1 LSDVNANIG
10 INFNTADALAQ
21 LRTLQAGLSK
31 FHQTLAQGNLAAT
44 NAQKGLNAQLIQ
56 SVNATGKFAASQVKV
71 ATSTQSFTSALEK
84 NKLSMGEYFRY
95 TAAAATANTKSL
107 TNMFAQEREI
117 INRARRDRVKALQTQ
132 YVQLQKANGG
142 FADAIRIMPKTL
154 MMANGQFTELG
165 TRIQYAAQRQQFLN
179 QLLKQGSTQLL
190 NFGKNTQWAGRQL
203 MVGLTIPLGMLGSYA
218 ARAFKEMEAAV
229 IKFERVYG
237 DAFTDSTATDIAVE
251 NIKRIGMEYTK
262 FGIAVKDTMEM
273 AATAAAAGFQGAA
286 LDAQVKQANKLAV
299 LGQVEQQQA
308 LETTISLQNA
318 FGLSTEDLAK
328 KIDFLN
334 AVENQTVLSI
344 EDLTIAIPK
353 AAPVVRQLGGDVED
367 LAFFMT
373 AMKEGG
379 INASE
384 GANALK
390 SGLASM
396 INPTKKTSE
405 MLAGLGINIKGIVE
419 GNAGDL
425 KGTVVGF
432 ARALDTLDPL
442 NRARAIEQLF
452 GKFQFSRLSTLFQNV
467 TKDGSQASRALQ
479 LSGASLE
486 ELAIISEREMGK
498 IEDSVGVKFQAAI
511 EQFKQTIMPI
521 GKQFLEA
528 LTPIVEFI
536 GKLFEKFNN
545 LSDGTKKFV
554 TILTAVVAGIGPI
567 FLMTFGLLANGLAN
581 LIKLFALIRGGMAK
595 LNGQNKVLGGGFDY
609 LTQQEIENL
618 SSSNALHGAHQKLIQ
633 VFNVENIALQK
644 LANSYANAASQ
655 ARALATS
662 SPGLFASPGAGA
674 AVAKLPGGPNRP
686 VKRYAEGVLQV
697 PGPKGAGDIQP
708 AFLAPGEA
716 VIPADVTAK
725 NIGFLHAMMKGKTP
739 GYMAGKIPARP
750 SFHAKPDELQSG
762 AKFVGMPKSIGQ
774 VTQSR
779 QIADRIAESVTK
791 SQFGKVPPT
800 DFGTLLQGTSGR
812 SFPIPNV
819 GGIYRKPN
827 GEMVF
832 VKPAVD
838 ATAAL
843 AEQRATIIAREAH
856 GLNAPKQ
863 TIKTMMD
870 PTDRTGKRKLIVLES
885 PYDPKLAEA
894 SGKFTKKQMV
904 TQLVASL
911 LRGDKDLSKSNVFGN
926 TLADVGT
933 AGVFGKAS
941 GFRDIQSAMPSMK
954 DQAMINLL
962 GVKGGARK
970 DFALST
976 ADIAKKMSPAEYN
989 SAISSEI
996 TKTIPKLKNTIA
1008 GMNLSPA
1015 EVAPYNAM
1023 IARLE
1028 AGQKINWADFQK
1040 IHASAGSPVKKLM
1053 AGFIPELS
1061 PVAKSQS
1068 QVEMQKFFDWADD
1081 QVKSSKLDGTFKD
1094 RWKKSTGPAF
1104 RQSLMEK
1111 MIYDP
1116 NSKTFWTNQGGTNGV
1131 NLERMQERFNYRFGI
1146 APDAQTGKYVK
1157 SNLFNINKF
1166 LNNVT
1171 SGGQSKRAGDI
1182 AANNPKAKKVWDEIK
1197 VAAANPGGI
1206 KSDKTIRKYTDFLAN
1221 MKDGLGNDTQLA
1233 KDLKSNSP
1241 LIRKTAME
1249 SVDKMFRLDAS
1260 HAQAVRVYDSLEDAQ
1275 SGKSR
1280 PASKSEK
1287 YSLGQMGPDYRVVN
1301 EFVKTNDPGNKS
1313 RFEKILEWNNKNG
1326 NPLSIDGTQNRNLQ
1340 SAIQSIIKQENHPFE
1355 PQNQKH
1361 VKALAEL
1368 EIKARDLMTVDPSKA
1383 KGLSFLSKSSS
1394 AYINARLTDNI
1405 MSDRISDSNWFKKMN
1420 ENKMFMNTSVLDNQ
1434 GRPVRG
1440 GLETVRKSE
1449 YYFDSK
1455 TGKFIPYTGQNT
1467 SAVATGRVTGKGTET
1482 RTPNTSKTGGQ
1493 PTATRS
1499 QARAFAVRRD
1509 LGDPRFQGLGTE
1521 SPLSK
1526 NAQGRITN
1534 AMQEQ
1539 ARLLKLRNSL
1549 SAREIEQALSQYRR
1563 RLVVA
1568 ETEKANATAQTQRMR
1583 EQAKIDSERII
1594 NSKAL
1599 AKQEKAAARMARQEK
1614 VGRYSG
1620 GASAAMGGV
1629 AMGAM
1634 MMGADSKVTG
1644 GLFGASALAGMA
1656 PMLTNPYIAA
1666 GTAVVALAG
1675 SLWMLDKSAKKAA
1688 EAQSKLVDSTSA
1700 TSERMKS
1707 IGELTGKV
1715 GASEIYARR
1724 RSTSVSDR
1732 YTTGFERGKQQ
1743 FGSTFL
1749 ESETGKGVMSGFTE
1763 SMKSGTDV
1771 AAKQMALQ
1779 LSAYVSDGV
1788 MTAEQAHSVAKQIGI
1803 NLNNQTLTSKI
1814 SGQLLDLIGPSGEDL
1829 LKNPLEIRVKL
1840 VEEQRGLSKQIGSM
1854 FKKEMANPT
1863 DEWTDFTINDNAKK
1877 MAGQLAAY
1885 GAQNLEFNQS
1895 QIDSLNV
1902 QYDKEL
1908 KILETQKAATTD
1920 AAKRKLID
1928 DQIVALEN
1936 KREASVQTLRK
1947 ANSEI
1952 LKDQIAA
1959 FKIAQEKSN
1968 VEDAFFDSL
1977 KDQVRTKYKGTP
1989 QEAFVDPLLKSTAD
2003 LKSKDLEV
2011 KINTIVASGQ
2021 MPPATATTLLET
2033 FSGDEAGLNK
2043 FINVSTKLQDP
2054 GKVSEL
2060 VNSLGG
2066 LKNKKVVKSILT
2078 KISSVNPK
2086 EADKLM
2092 STIALMQKMSGKEIN
2107 IEAFFEQKDAMTKL
2121 KALQEKLE
2129 EVENMPTPIT
2139 KEAIALINTD
2149 GNSATQDM
2157 TALLAVWDKWGNL
2170 PDETKKTVI
2179 QEYITL
2185 YKTIDDETAIA
2196 SIKARN
2202 PRARKITRAQIDA
2215 EKGRI
2220 AAEETMQAT
2229 KQDIASAKVGG
2240 SKDGSSDGSK
2250 KADPINDIL
2259 ARLKQVRLS
2268 SIDATKGIQGLFKAV
2283 GDGKKVKGIIGDVFN
2298 GMQQQLLN
2306 KGSNQQFIDF
2316 LTSMI
2321 GDPAELK
2328 KYMNTDKS
2336 GNVALTDKGK
2346 AVQQALTKAIAGDYN
2361 AAQLKSIRNDEDRA
2375 KVMDR
2380 IATLA
2385 KTNNN
2390 FVVDNATLQNI
2401 LNDEYYVTE
2410 IAAGRITDK
2419 ELETNTVLAKQ
2430 AELRQKINGIVNE
2443 GLSAQQEVSDKG
2455 RIGELLKF
2463 MTSTKDLPKLSENA
2477 LLDMIKD
2484 PGQLSAA
2491 IMAMDN
2497 YKSGIEKVP
2506 ASLQKIVDGLNSV
2519 QKNAKIQGYI
2529 NFASQTIPEKI
2540 SQGAAAAQNVL
2551 GVKARLRERM
2561 TVSELRKY
2569 GTKANPTMGEKAY
2582 EAATK
2587 ATGGAAL
2594 TGGGKSLNQIQVA
2607 RQGLGSQMNLVQARA
2622 NQIQRDISAKE
2633 DELNQAIEDKN
2644 KYYDKLIDTEKDL
2657 IDSNESKLKKEFTD
2671 LIDTKQ
2677 KESNKLSNDLAIINN
2692 QEEKINEVYDERIK
2706 ALTKTQEINQRLIS
2720 QQQTQLGLAD
2730 AITQGDISAAA
2741 QAAQEMRS
2749 DNASASA
2756 TGMMDAI
2763 TQARDNQVKELKGA
2777 ESGMTKQQI
2786 SERQFQIS
2794 QEVYKLETDPKRL
2807 AIVTAI
2813 EASQA
2818 KITGYEKSRSTEID
2832 VINAKYATE
2841 ITNLNTALRAQ
2852 NSILGSLES
2861 QDVALASQEAEL
2873 LLILDSL
2880 VDMDDLAGKTLKDFE
2895 DMVLEADAMAS
2906 ALEEDI
2912 VKAMIAIEEDSK
2924 SSSRSWTNIVDKINA
2939 LPESITIKSI
2949 IDEVR
2954 NITENITRYI
2964 TTIVDGSAS
2973 DSSTSQSTSKTAA
2986 STASTSTGTA
2996 KTPAS
3001 APNAKPPVVVKSGD
3015 TLSGIASKA
3024 GVKLSDVIKA
3034 NPQITNPNLIK
3045 PGQTIKMPT
3054 PLFKSKGGLIPN
3066 YFTSG
3071 GFARGTDTVPAMLT
3085 PGEFVMSKYAVDS
3098 YGVDRMK
3105 AINSGSEGSSSVYN
3119 YELVVNVKS
3128 DANASDIANTVMAK
3142 IKQVDDM
3149 RLKGNRF

>member
-1 LSDVNANIG
+1 MSDVNANIG

-56 SVNATGKFAASQVKV
+56 SVNATGKFAASQAKV

-84 NKLSMGEYFRY
+84 NKLSMGQYFRY

-107 TNMFAQEREI
+107 TSMFAQEREI

-132 YVQLQKANGG
+132 YIQLQKANGG

-218 ARAFKEMEAAV
+218 ARTFKEMEAAT
-229 IKFERVYG
+229 IKFQRVYG
-237 DAFTDSTATDIAVE
+237 DAFTDNATTDIAVE

-318 FGLSTEDLAK
+318 FGLTTEDLAK

-379 INASE
+379 IDASE

-405 MLAGLGINIKGIVE
+405 MLAAMGINIKGIVE

-425 KGTVVGF
+425 KGTVVGL
-432 ARALDTLDPL
+432 ARALDELDPL

-452 GKFQFSRLSTLFQNV
+452 GKFQFSRISTLFQNV
-467 TKDGSQASRALQ
+467 VKEGSQASRALQ

-498 IEDSVGVKFQAAI
+498 IEDAVGVKFQAAV

-521 GKQFLEA
+521 GKQFLQA
-528 LTPIVEFI
+528 LTPVVEFI

-618 SSSNALHGAHQKLIQ
+618 SSSNALHGAHSKLIQ

-644 LANSYANAASQ
+644 LANSYANAGSQ
-655 ARALATS
+655 ARALAAS
-662 SPGLFASPGAGA
+662 SPGLFASPGAAA
-674 AVAKLPGGPNRP
+674 AVSKLPGGQGRP
-686 VKRYAEGVLQV
+686 VKRYAKGVLQV
-697 PGPKGAGDIQP
+697 PGPKGAGDVQA

-716 VIPADVTAK
+716 VLPADVTAK
-725 NIGFLHAMMKGKTP
+725 NIDFLHAMMAGKTP
-739 GYMAGKIPARP
+739 GHMAG
-750 SFHAKPDELQSG
+750 S
-762 AKFVGMPKSIGQ
+762 
-774 VTQSR
+774 
-779 QIADRIAESVTK
+779 
-791 SQFGKVPPT
+791 
-800 DFGTLLQGTSGR
+800 
-812 SFPIPNV
+812 
-819 GGIYRKPN
+819 
-827 GEMVF
+827 
-832 VKPAVD
+832 
-838 ATAAL
+838 
-843 AEQRATIIAREAH
+843 
-856 GLNAPKQ
+856 
-863 TIKTMMD
+863 
-870 PTDRTGKRKLIVLES
+870 
-885 PYDPKLAEA
+885 
-894 SGKFTKKQMV
+894 
-904 TQLVASL
+904 
-911 LRGDKDLSKSNVFGN
+911 
-926 TLADVGT
+926 
-933 AGVFGKAS
+933 
-941 GFRDIQSAMPSMK
+941 
-954 DQAMINLL
+954 
-962 GVKGGARK
+962 
-970 DFALST
+970 
-976 ADIAKKMSPAEYN
+976 
-989 SAISSEI
+989 
-996 TKTIPKLKNTIA
+996 
-1008 GMNLSPA
+1008 
-1015 EVAPYNAM
+1015 
-1023 IARLE
+1023 
-1028 AGQKINWADFQK
+1028 
-1040 IHASAGSPVKKLM
+1040 
-1053 AGFIPELS
+1053 IPELS
-1061 PVAKSQS
+1061 PAAKNQS
-1068 QVEMQKFFDWADD
+1068 QIEMQKFFDWSDN
-1081 QVKSSKLDGTFKD
+1081 QIESSNLAPQLKG
-1094 RWKKSTGPAF
+1094 RWKKSAGPAF

-1116 NSKTFWTNQGGTNGV
+1116 SSKTFWTNMGGTNGV

-1146 APDAQTGKYVK
+1146 APDAQTGKYAR
-1157 SNLFNINKF
+1157 SNLFNISKF

-1197 VAAANPGGI
+1197 VAASNPAGI

-1221 MKDGLGNDTQLA
+1221 MKDGSGNDTQLA

-1241 LIRKTAME
+1241 LTRKTAME
-1249 SVDKMFRLDAS
+1249 SIDKMFKLDAS
-1260 HAQAVRVYDSLEDAQ
+1260 HAQAVKVYDSLEDAQ

-1280 PASKSEK
+1280 PASKNEK
-1287 YSLGQMGPDYRVVN
+1287 YSLGQIGPDYRVVN

-1313 RFEKILEWNNKNG
+1313 RFEKILEWNNKSG
-1326 NPLSIDGTQNRNLQ
+1326 NPLAIDATQNKNLQ
-1340 SAIQSIIKQENHPFE
+1340 SAIQSIIKQGNHPFD

-1368 EIKARDLMTVDPSKA
+1368 EIKARDLMTVNPSKA
-1383 KGLSFLSKSSS
+1383 KGLSFLSKSPS

-1455 TGKFIPYTGQNT
+1455 TGRFIPYTGQNT

-1482 RTPNTSKTGGQ
+1482 RTPDASKTGGQ

-1499 QARAFAVRRD
+1499 QATAFAARRD
-1509 LGDPRFQGLGTE
+1509 AGDPRFQGLGTE

-1526 NAQGRITN
+1526 NAQGRIIN

-1539 ARLLKLRNSL
+1539 ARLLKLRNNL
-1549 SAREIEQALSQYRR
+1549 SSREIEQALSQYRR

-1568 ETEKANATAQTQRMR
+1568 ETEKANALIQKQTMR
-1583 EQAKIDSERII
+1583 EQAKIDSERVV
-1594 NSKAL
+1594 NSRAI
-1599 AKQEKAAARMARQEK
+1599 AKQERAQRRMALQEK

-1666 GTAVVALAG
+1666 GAAVVALAG
-1675 SLWMLDKSAKKAA
+1675 SLWMLEKSAKKTA

-1732 YTTGFERGKQQ
+1732 YTTGFERGSQQ

-1749 ESETGKGVMSGFTE
+1749 QSETGKGVMSGFTE
-1763 SMKSGTDV
+1763 SMKSGTDI

-1779 LSAYVSDGV
+1779 LSAYVSDGI

-1803 NLNNQTLTSKI
+1803 NLNNQTLTSQI

-1829 LKNPLEIRVKL
+1829 LKNPLEIRVAL
-1840 VEEQRGLSKQIGSM
+1840 VKEQRGLSKQIGSM

-1863 DEWTDFTINDNAKK
+1863 DEFTDFTANDNAKK
-1877 MAGQLAAY
+1877 MAGQVAAY
-1885 GAQNLEFNQS
+1885 GAQNLELNQA

-1947 ANSEI
+1947 ANNEI

-1959 FKIAQEKSN
+1959 FRIAQEKSN
-1968 VEDAFFDSL
+1968 VENAFFDSL
-1977 KDQVRTKYKGTP
+1977 KDQVRTKYKGTA

-2003 LKSKDLEV
+2003 LKSKELEV

-2021 MPPATATTLLET
+2021 MPPATATTLLDM

-2043 FINVSTKLQDP
+2043 FINITAKLQDP

-2066 LKNKKVVKSILT
+2066 IKNKKVVKEILA
-2078 KISSVNPK
+2078 KISSTNPK
-2086 EADKLM
+2086 EADKLI

-2107 IEAFFEQKDAMTKL
+2107 IQAFFEQKDAITQL
-2121 KALQEKLE
+2121 KELQKKLE

-2149 GNSATQDM
+2149 GNSETQDM
-2157 TALLAVWDKWGNL
+2157 SALLAVWNKWGNL

-2185 YKTIDDETAIA
+2185 YKTIDDESALA

-2202 PRARKITRAQIDA
+2202 PNARKITQEQINA
-2215 EKGRI
+2215 EKARI

-2229 KQDIASAKVGG
+2229 KQDIESAKVGK
-2240 SKDGSSDGSK
+2240 SQDGLSDGSK
-2250 KADPINDIL
+2250 KADPLDFLDSL
-2259 ARLKQVRLS
+2259 AMRIKNVRNAAF
-2268 SIDATKGIQGLFKAV
+2268 DATAPLK
-2283 GDGKKVKGIIGDVFN
+2283 
-2298 GMQQQLLN
+2298 
-2306 KGSNQQFIDF
+2306 
-2316 LTSMI
+2316 SMI
-2321 GDPAELK
+2321 AAFSGKQAQKDASKMFSLFDGLQQKMVKLGVPKEFRDMISG
-2328 KYMNTDKS
+2328 MNADDFNKFASLPKGKNMFTYENNKPKTKANIT
-2336 GNVALTDKGK
+2336 GLTKEGQAVMQTYREAVIGEFNVAQKEVLETTKNQDEAFKILIASGMSTSDALKTVEDSAVAAGIASGALGK
-2346 AVQQALTKAIAGDYN
+2346 NGSEEMKKFIADIQAASDETSRLNALTKARQSNSDFAISKNAPGLAKSMKEAGYSADQINEALSDPDIAKELIKDLKDGKIEAGDIKDYIDSI
-2361 AAQLKSIRNDEDRA
+2361 AEKKSIDIRVKLAMGDFAGAAEEGRQLVNEMFSVQEALITTGPLGQQLDANNQKIADYQTELLPFQKQIDGINQSISDAQRNIE
-2375 KVMDR
+2375 
-2380 IATLA
+2380 IAYTRPIGA
-2385 KTNNN
+2385 
-2390 FVVDNATLQNI
+2390 LQ
-2401 LNDEYYVTE
+2401 TE
-2410 IAAGRITDK
+2410 IESLD
-2419 ELETNTVLAKQ
+2419 
-2430 AELRQKINGIVNE
+2430 RQ
-2443 GLSAQQEVSDKG
+2443 LD
-2455 RIGELLKF
+2455 
-2463 MTSTKDLPKLSENA
+2463 TSPIFGNRAIKTIQDEN
-2477 LLDMIKD
+2477 I
-2484 PGQLSAA
+2484 
-2491 IMAMDN
+2491 I
-2497 YKSGIEKVP
+2497 
-2506 ASLQKIVDGLNSV
+2506 
-2519 QKNAKIQGYI
+2519 
-2529 NFASQTIPEKI
+2529 
-2540 SQGAAAAQNVL
+2540 
-2551 GVKARLRERM
+2551 
-2561 TVSELRKY
+2561 Y
-2569 GTKANPTMGEKAY
+2569 G
-2582 EAATK
+2582 
-2587 ATGGAAL
+2587 
-2594 TGGGKSLNQIQVA
+2594 
-2607 RQGLGSQMNLVQARA
+2607 
-2622 NQIQRDISAKE
+2622 
-2633 DELNQAIEDKN
+2633 
-2644 KYYDKLIDTEKDL
+2644 
-2657 IDSNESKLKKEFTD
+2657 
-2671 LIDTKQ
+2671 
-2677 KESNKLSNDLAIINN
+2677 NDLAVISHQADAVNKSYDEQVKN
-2692 QEEKINEVYDERIK
+2692 LNEVK
-2706 ALTKTQEINQRLIS
+2706 AINDQIIA
-2720 QQQTQLGLAD
+2720 QQGRQLGLAD
-2730 AITQGDISAAA
+2730 ALTQGDIAAA
-2741 QAAQEMRS
+2741 AKAAQEMRQA
-2749 DNASASA
+2749 NADQYA
-2756 TGMMDAI
+2756 TSQI
-2763 TQARDNQVKELKGA
+2763 NVIEQARQNALGNLKGPQ
-2777 ESGMTKQQI
+2777 SGLTQIQIQEKQYQNA
-2786 SERQFQIS
+2786 Q
-2794 QEVYKLETDPKRL
+2794 KLYAMENDPARL
-2807 AIVTAI
+2807 KIVADI
-2813 EASQA
+2813 QKKQDEIYNLQQLQNVELA
-2818 KITGYEKSRSTEID
+2818 KIKTKEDEIYNIENTKIRPIQTN
-2832 VINAKYATE
+2832 INALTYQ
-2841 ITNLNTALRAQ
+2841 NTVLQ
-2852 NSILGSLES
+2852 TQIDKQVSSLKVMGQTRGEWDLTFAKIDAS
-2861 QDVALASQEAEL
+2861 ALASKNLDTAFGGL
-2873 LLILDSL
+2873 L
-2880 VDMDDLAGKTLKDFE
+2880 
-2895 DMVLEADAMAS
+2895 AS
-2906 ALEEDI
+2906 A
-2912 VKAMIAIEEDSK
+2912 AAINSMWTSILSK
-2924 SSSRSWTNIVDKINA
+2924 IQEYAAGVPASVTA
-2939 LPESITIKSI
+2939 QQQSITAPVTK
-2949 IDEVR
+2949 
-2954 NITENITRYI
+2954 TETPP
-2964 TTIVDGSAS
+2964 
-2973 DSSTSQSTSKTAA
+2973 Q
-2986 STASTSTGTA
+2986 TGTA
-2996 KTPAS
+2996 ATGAAGSTKTTGTPFGQAS
-3001 APNAKPPVVVKSGD
+3001 STVTVKSGN
-3015 TLSGIASKA
+3015 TLSGIAATA
-3024 GVKLSDVIKA
+3024 GVKLADVIKA
-3034 NPQITNPNLIK
+3034 NPQISNPNLIR
-3045 PGQTIKMPT
+3045 PGQVIKIPSSA
-3054 PLFKSKGGLIPN
+3054 LYRAKGGIVPN
-3066 YFTSG
+3066 YFTAG

-3105 AINSGSEGSSSVYN
+3105 AINSGSDKSSSVYN

-3142 IKQVDDM
+3142 IKQVDNM

>member
-1 LSDVNANIG
+1 MSDVNANIG

-56 SVNATGKFAASQVKV
+56 SVNATGKFAASQAKV

-84 NKLSMGEYFRY
+84 NKLSMGQYFRY

-107 TNMFAQEREI
+107 TSMFAQEREI

-132 YVQLQKANGG
+132 YIQLQKANGG

-203 MVGLTIPLGMLGSYA
+203 MVGLTIPLGMLASYA
-218 ARAFKEMEAAV
+218 ARAFKEMEAAT
-229 IKFERVYG
+229 IKFQRVYG
-237 DAFTDSTATDIAVE
+237 DAFTDNATTDIAVE

-405 MLAGLGINIKGIVE
+405 MLAAMGINIKGIVE

-425 KGTVVGF
+425 KGTVVGL
-432 ARALDTLDPL
+432 ARALDELDPL

-452 GKFQFSRLSTLFQNV
+452 GKFQFSRISTLFQNV
-467 TKDGSQASRALQ
+467 VKEGSQASRALQ

-498 IEDSVGVKFQAAI
+498 IEDSVGVKFQAAV

-521 GKQFLEA
+521 GKQFLQA
-528 LTPIVEFI
+528 LTPVVEFI

-618 SSSNALHGAHQKLIQ
+618 SSSNALHGAHSKLIQ
-633 VFNVENIALQK
+633 VFNVESIALQK
-644 LANSYANAASQ
+644 LANSYANAGSQ
-655 ARALATS
+655 ARALASS
-662 SPGLFASPGAGA
+662 SPGLFASPGAAA
-674 AVAKLPGGPNRP
+674 AVSKLPGGQGRP
-686 VKRYAEGVLQV
+686 VKRYAKGVLQV
-697 PGPKGAGDIQP
+697 PGPKGAGDVQA

-716 VIPADVTAK
+716 VLPADVTAK
-725 NIGFLHAMMKGKTP
+725 NIDFLHAMMAGKTP
-739 GYMAGKIPARP
+739 GHMAG
-750 SFHAKPDELQSG
+750 S
-762 AKFVGMPKSIGQ
+762 
-774 VTQSR
+774 
-779 QIADRIAESVTK
+779 
-791 SQFGKVPPT
+791 
-800 DFGTLLQGTSGR
+800 
-812 SFPIPNV
+812 
-819 GGIYRKPN
+819 
-827 GEMVF
+827 
-832 VKPAVD
+832 
-838 ATAAL
+838 
-843 AEQRATIIAREAH
+843 
-856 GLNAPKQ
+856 
-863 TIKTMMD
+863 
-870 PTDRTGKRKLIVLES
+870 
-885 PYDPKLAEA
+885 
-894 SGKFTKKQMV
+894 
-904 TQLVASL
+904 
-911 LRGDKDLSKSNVFGN
+911 
-926 TLADVGT
+926 
-933 AGVFGKAS
+933 
-941 GFRDIQSAMPSMK
+941 
-954 DQAMINLL
+954 
-962 GVKGGARK
+962 
-970 DFALST
+970 
-976 ADIAKKMSPAEYN
+976 
-989 SAISSEI
+989 
-996 TKTIPKLKNTIA
+996 
-1008 GMNLSPA
+1008 
-1015 EVAPYNAM
+1015 
-1023 IARLE
+1023 
-1028 AGQKINWADFQK
+1028 
-1040 IHASAGSPVKKLM
+1040 
-1053 AGFIPELS
+1053 IPELS
-1061 PVAKSQS
+1061 PAAKNQS
-1068 QVEMQKFFDWADD
+1068 QIEMQRFFDWSDN
-1081 QVKSSKLDGTFKD
+1081 QIESSNLAPQLKG
-1094 RWKKSTGPAF
+1094 RWKKSAGPAF
-1104 RQSLMEK
+1104 RQSLMER

-1116 NSKTFWTNQGGTNGV
+1116 SSKTFWTNMGGTNGV

-1146 APDAQTGKYVK
+1146 APDAQTGKYAR
-1157 SNLFNINKF
+1157 SNLFNISKF

-1197 VAAANPGGI
+1197 VAASNPAGI

-1221 MKDGLGNDTQLA
+1221 MKDGSGNDTQLA

-1241 LIRKTAME
+1241 LTRKTAME
-1249 SVDKMFRLDAS
+1249 SVDKMFKLDAS
-1260 HAQAVRVYDSLEDAQ
+1260 HAQAVKVYDSLEDAQ

-1280 PASKSEK
+1280 PASKNEK
-1287 YSLGQMGPDYRVVN
+1287 YSLGQIGPDYRVVN

-1313 RFEKILEWNNKNG
+1313 RFEKILEWNNKSG
-1326 NPLSIDGTQNRNLQ
+1326 NPLAIDATQNKNLQ
-1340 SAIQSIIKQENHPFE
+1340 SAIQSIIKQGSHPFD

-1368 EIKARDLMTVDPSKA
+1368 EIKARDLMTVNPSKA
-1383 KGLSFLSKSSS
+1383 KGLSFLSKSPS

-1455 TGKFIPYTGQNT
+1455 TGRFIPYTGQNT

-1482 RTPNTSKTGGQ
+1482 RTPDTNKTGGQ

-1499 QARAFAVRRD
+1499 QATAFAARRD

-1539 ARLLKLRNSL
+1539 ARLLKLRNNL
-1549 SAREIEQALSQYRR
+1549 SSREIEQALSQYRR

-1568 ETEKANATAQTQRMR
+1568 ETEKANALIQKQTMR
-1583 EQAKIDSERII
+1583 EQAKIDSERVV
-1594 NSKAL
+1594 NSRAI
-1599 AKQEKAAARMARQEK
+1599 AKQERAQRRMALQEK

-1666 GTAVVALAG
+1666 GAAVVALAG
-1675 SLWMLDKSAKKAA
+1675 SFWMLDKSAKKAA

-1715 GASEIYARR
+1715 GASEIYARK

-1749 ESETGKGVMSGFTE
+1749 ESETGKDVMSGFTE

-1803 NLNNQTLTSKI
+1803 NLNNQTLTSQI
-1814 SGQLLDLIGPSGEDL
+1814 SGQLLDLISPSGEDL
-1829 LKNPLEIRVKL
+1829 LKNPLEVRVKL
-1840 VEEQRGLSKQIGSM
+1840 VEEQRDLSKQIGSM

-1863 DEWTDFTINDNAKK
+1863 DEFTDFTANDNAKK
-1877 MAGQLAAY
+1877 MAGQVAAY
-1885 GAQNLEFNQS
+1885 GAQNLEFNQA

-1908 KILETQKAATTD
+1908 KILETKKAGTTD
-1920 AAKRKLID
+1920 AAQREKIDGQID
-1928 DQIVALEN
+1928 DLAE
-1936 KREASVQTLRK
+1936 KRLLGTSELRK
-1947 ANSEI
+1947 VNADI
-1952 LKDQIAA
+1952 LNDQLEA
-1959 FKIAQEKSN
+1959 FKIAQKKGK

-1977 KDQVRTKYKGTP
+1977 KDQVRTKYKGTA
-1989 QEAFVDPLLKSTAD
+1989 QEAFVDPLLKTTSD
-2003 LKSKDLEV
+2003 LKSKELEV

-2021 MPPATATTLLET
+2021 MPPATAATLLDIFAGKETELKTFVNTTL
-2033 FSGDEAGLNK
+2033 S
-2043 FINVSTKLQDP
+2043 VHDP
-2054 GKVSEL
+2054 GKVGEL
-2060 VNSLGG
+2060 INALGG
-2066 LKNKKVVKSILT
+2066 IKNKKVVK
-2078 KISSVNPK
+2078 KIITQIASKDP
-2086 EADKLM
+2086 EQADKLM
-2092 STIALMQKMSGKEIN
+2092 STISLMQKMAGKEIN
-2107 IEAFFEQKDAMTKL
+2107 IEAFFEQEDAFAKL
-2121 KALQEKLE
+2121 TDLKNKLE
-2129 EVENMPTPIT
+2129 EVEKMPTPIT
-2139 KEAIALINTD
+2139 KEAIALIDTD
-2149 GNSATQDM
+2149 GNSETKDM

-2179 QEYITL
+2179 QEYVTL
-2185 YKTIDDETAIA
+2185 YSTMDSDEAAIA

-2202 PRARKITRAQIDA
+2202 PRARKITRAQINA
-2215 EKGRI
+2215 ENGRR

-2229 KQDIASAKVGG
+2229 KQDIESAKVGK
-2240 SKDGSSDGSK
+2240 SQDGLSDGSK
-2250 KADPINDIL
+2250 KADPL
-2259 ARLKQVRLS
+2259 AFLDSLAMRIKNVRNAAF
-2268 SIDATKGIQGLFKAV
+2268 DATAPLK
-2283 GDGKKVKGIIGDVFN
+2283 
-2298 GMQQQLLN
+2298 
-2306 KGSNQQFIDF
+2306 
-2316 LTSMI
+2316 SMI
-2321 GDPAELK
+2321 AAFSGKQAQKDASKMFSLFDGLQQRMIKLSVPKEFRDMISG
-2328 KYMNTDKS
+2328 MNADDFNKFASLPKGKNMFTYENNKPKTKANIT
-2336 GNVALTDKGK
+2336 GLTKEGQAVMQTYREAVIGEFNVAQKEVLETTKNQDEAFKILIASGMSTSDALKTVEDSAVAAGIASGALGK
-2346 AVQQALTKAIAGDYN
+2346 NGSEEMKKFIADIQAASDETSRLNALTKARQANSDFAISKNAPGLAKSMKEAGYSADQINEALSDPDIAKELIKDLKDGKIEAGDIKDYIDSIAEKTSIDIRVKLAMGDFAG
-2361 AAQLKSIRNDEDRA
+2361 AAEEGRQLVNEMFSVQEALITTGPLGQQLDANNQKIADYQTELLPFQKQIDGINQSISDAQRNIE
-2375 KVMDR
+2375 
-2380 IATLA
+2380 IAYTRPIGA
-2385 KTNNN
+2385 
-2390 FVVDNATLQNI
+2390 LQ
-2401 LNDEYYVTE
+2401 TE
-2410 IAAGRITDK
+2410 IESLD
-2419 ELETNTVLAKQ
+2419 
-2430 AELRQKINGIVNE
+2430 RQ
-2443 GLSAQQEVSDKG
+2443 LD
-2455 RIGELLKF
+2455 
-2463 MTSTKDLPKLSENA
+2463 TSPIFGNRAIKTIQDEN
-2477 LLDMIKD
+2477 I
-2484 PGQLSAA
+2484 
-2491 IMAMDN
+2491 I
-2497 YKSGIEKVP
+2497 
-2506 ASLQKIVDGLNSV
+2506 
-2519 QKNAKIQGYI
+2519 
-2529 NFASQTIPEKI
+2529 
-2540 SQGAAAAQNVL
+2540 
-2551 GVKARLRERM
+2551 
-2561 TVSELRKY
+2561 Y
-2569 GTKANPTMGEKAY
+2569 G
-2582 EAATK
+2582 
-2587 ATGGAAL
+2587 
-2594 TGGGKSLNQIQVA
+2594 
-2607 RQGLGSQMNLVQARA
+2607 
-2622 NQIQRDISAKE
+2622 
-2633 DELNQAIEDKN
+2633 
-2644 KYYDKLIDTEKDL
+2644 
-2657 IDSNESKLKKEFTD
+2657 
-2671 LIDTKQ
+2671 
-2677 KESNKLSNDLAIINN
+2677 NDLAVISHQADAVNKSYDEQVKN
-2692 QEEKINEVYDERIK
+2692 LNEVK
-2706 ALTKTQEINQRLIS
+2706 AINDQIIA
-2720 QQQTQLGLAD
+2720 QQGRQLGLAD
-2730 AITQGDISAAA
+2730 ALTQGDIAAA
-2741 QAAQEMRS
+2741 AKAAQEMRQA
-2749 DNASASA
+2749 NADQYA
-2756 TGMMDAI
+2756 TSQIDVI
-2763 TQARDNQVKELKGA
+2763 EQARQNALGNLKGPQ
-2777 ESGMTKQQI
+2777 SGLTQIQIQEKQYQNAQKLYAMENDPARLKI
-2786 SERQFQIS
+2786 VADIQKKQDEI
-2794 QEVYKLETDPKRL
+2794 YKLQQLQNVELDKIKTKEDEIYNIENTKIRPIQTNIDALTYQNTVLQTQIDKQVSSLKVMGQTRGEWDLTFAKIDASRL
-2807 AIVTAI
+2807 ASKNLDTAFG
-2813 EASQA
+2813 ALLTSA
-2818 KITGYEKSRSTEID
+2818 TEID
-2832 VINAKYATE
+2832 KMWT
-2841 ITNLNTALRAQ
+2841 
-2852 NSILGSLES
+2852 SILTKIQAYAAG
-2861 QDVALASQEAEL
+2861 VPASVTAQQQ
-2873 LLILDSL
+2873 
-2880 VDMDDLAGKTLKDFE
+2880 
-2895 DMVLEADAMAS
+2895 
-2906 ALEEDI
+2906 
-2912 VKAMIAIEEDSK
+2912 
-2924 SSSRSWTNIVDKINA
+2924 
-2939 LPESITIKSI
+2939 SITAPVTKT
-2949 IDEVR
+2949 D
-2954 NITENITRYI
+2954 TPPQAGTAA
-2964 TTIVDGSAS
+2964 TGSAG
-2973 DSSTSQSTSKTAA
+2973 STKT
-2986 STASTSTGTA
+2986 TGTPFGQA
-2996 KTPAS
+2996 GSSVT
-3001 APNAKPPVVVKSGD
+3001 VKSGN
-3015 TLSGIASKA
+3015 TLSGIAATA
-3024 GVKLSDVIKA
+3024 GVKLADVIKA
-3034 NPQITNPNLIK
+3034 NPQISNPNLIR
-3045 PGQTIKMPT
+3045 PGQVIKIPSSA
-3054 PLFKSKGGLIPN
+3054 LYRAKGGIVPN
-3066 YFTSG
+3066 YFTAG

-3105 AINSGSEGSSSVYN
+3105 AINSGSDGSSSVYN

-3142 IKQVDDM
+3142 IKQVDNM

>member
-56 SVNATGKFAASQVKV
+56 SVNATGKFAASQAKV

-84 NKLSMGEYFRY
+84 NKLSMGQYFRY

-107 TNMFAQEREI
+107 TSMFAQEREI

-132 YVQLQKANGG
+132 YIQLQKANGG

-218 ARAFKEMEAAV
+218 ARTFKEMEAAT
-229 IKFERVYG
+229 IKFQRVYG
-237 DAFTDSTATDIAVE
+237 DAFTDNATTDIAVE

-318 FGLSTEDLAK
+318 FGLTTEDLAK

-379 INASE
+379 IDASE

-405 MLAGLGINIKGIVE
+405 MLAAMGINIKGIVE

-425 KGTVVGF
+425 KGTVVGL
-432 ARALDTLDPL
+432 ARALDELDPL

-452 GKFQFSRLSTLFQNV
+452 GKFQFSRISTLFQNV
-467 TKDGSQASRALQ
+467 VKEGSQASRALQ

-498 IEDSVGVKFQAAI
+498 IEDAVGVKFQAAV

-521 GKQFLEA
+521 GKQFLQA
-528 LTPIVEFI
+528 LTPVVEFI

-618 SSSNALHGAHQKLIQ
+618 SSSNALHGAHSKLIQ

-644 LANSYANAASQ
+644 LANSYANAGSQ
-655 ARALATS
+655 ARALAAS
-662 SPGLFASPGAGA
+662 SPGLFASPGAAA
-674 AVAKLPGGPNRP
+674 AVSKLPGGQGRP
-686 VKRYAEGVLQV
+686 VKRYAKGVLQV
-697 PGPKGAGDIQP
+697 PGPKGAGDVQA

-716 VIPADVTAK
+716 VLPADVTAK
-725 NIGFLHAMMKGKTP
+725 NIDFLHAMMAGKTP
-739 GYMAGKIPARP
+739 GHMAG
-750 SFHAKPDELQSG
+750 S
-762 AKFVGMPKSIGQ
+762 
-774 VTQSR
+774 
-779 QIADRIAESVTK
+779 
-791 SQFGKVPPT
+791 
-800 DFGTLLQGTSGR
+800 
-812 SFPIPNV
+812 
-819 GGIYRKPN
+819 
-827 GEMVF
+827 
-832 VKPAVD
+832 
-838 ATAAL
+838 
-843 AEQRATIIAREAH
+843 
-856 GLNAPKQ
+856 
-863 TIKTMMD
+863 
-870 PTDRTGKRKLIVLES
+870 
-885 PYDPKLAEA
+885 
-894 SGKFTKKQMV
+894 
-904 TQLVASL
+904 
-911 LRGDKDLSKSNVFGN
+911 
-926 TLADVGT
+926 
-933 AGVFGKAS
+933 
-941 GFRDIQSAMPSMK
+941 
-954 DQAMINLL
+954 
-962 GVKGGARK
+962 
-970 DFALST
+970 
-976 ADIAKKMSPAEYN
+976 
-989 SAISSEI
+989 
-996 TKTIPKLKNTIA
+996 
-1008 GMNLSPA
+1008 
-1015 EVAPYNAM
+1015 
-1023 IARLE
+1023 
-1028 AGQKINWADFQK
+1028 
-1040 IHASAGSPVKKLM
+1040 
-1053 AGFIPELS
+1053 IPELS
-1061 PVAKSQS
+1061 PAAKNQS
-1068 QVEMQKFFDWADD
+1068 QIEMQKFFDWSDN
-1081 QVKSSKLDGTFKD
+1081 QIESSNLAPQLKG
-1094 RWKKSTGPAF
+1094 RWKKSAGPAF

-1116 NSKTFWTNQGGTNGV
+1116 SSKTFWTNMGGTNGV

-1146 APDAQTGKYVK
+1146 APDAQTGKYAR
-1157 SNLFNINKF
+1157 SNLFNISKF

-1197 VAAANPGGI
+1197 VAASNPAGI

-1221 MKDGLGNDTQLA
+1221 MKDGSGNDTQLA

-1241 LIRKTAME
+1241 LTRKTAME
-1249 SVDKMFRLDAS
+1249 SIDKMFKLDAS
-1260 HAQAVRVYDSLEDAQ
+1260 HAQAVKVYDSLEDAQ

-1280 PASKSEK
+1280 PASKNEK
-1287 YSLGQMGPDYRVVN
+1287 YSLGQIGPDYRVVN

-1313 RFEKILEWNNKNG
+1313 RFEKILEWNNKSG
-1326 NPLSIDGTQNRNLQ
+1326 NPLAIDATQNKNLQ
-1340 SAIQSIIKQENHPFE
+1340 SAIQSIIKQGNHPFD

-1368 EIKARDLMTVDPSKA
+1368 EIKARDLMTVNPSKA
-1383 KGLSFLSKSSS
+1383 KGLSFLSKSPS

-1455 TGKFIPYTGQNT
+1455 TGRFIPYTGQNT

-1482 RTPNTSKTGGQ
+1482 RTPDASKTGGQ

-1499 QARAFAVRRD
+1499 QATAFAARRD
-1509 LGDPRFQGLGTE
+1509 AGDPRFQGLGTE

-1526 NAQGRITN
+1526 NAQGRIIN

-1539 ARLLKLRNSL
+1539 ARLLKLRNNL
-1549 SAREIEQALSQYRR
+1549 SSREIEQALSQYRR

-1568 ETEKANATAQTQRMR
+1568 ETEKANALIQKQTMR
-1583 EQAKIDSERII
+1583 EQAKIDSERVV
-1594 NSKAL
+1594 NSRAI
-1599 AKQEKAAARMARQEK
+1599 AKQERAQRRMALQEK

-1666 GTAVVALAG
+1666 GAAVVALAG
-1675 SLWMLDKSAKKAA
+1675 SLWMLEKSAKKTA

-1732 YTTGFERGKQQ
+1732 YTTGFERGSQQ

-1749 ESETGKGVMSGFTE
+1749 QSETGKGVMSGFTE
-1763 SMKSGTDV
+1763 SMKSGTDI

-1779 LSAYVSDGV
+1779 LSAYVSDGI

-1803 NLNNQTLTSKI
+1803 NLNNQTLTSQI

-1829 LKNPLEIRVKL
+1829 LKNPLEIRVAL
-1840 VEEQRGLSKQIGSM
+1840 VKEQRGLSKQIGSM

-1863 DEWTDFTINDNAKK
+1863 DEFTDFTANDNAKK
-1877 MAGQLAAY
+1877 MAGQVAAY
-1885 GAQNLEFNQS
+1885 GAQNLELNQA

-1947 ANSEI
+1947 ANNEI

-1959 FKIAQEKSN
+1959 FRIAQEKSN
-1968 VEDAFFDSL
+1968 VENAFFDSL
-1977 KDQVRTKYKGTP
+1977 KDQVRTKYKGTA

-2003 LKSKDLEV
+2003 LKSKELEV

-2021 MPPATATTLLET
+2021 MPPATATTLLDM

-2043 FINVSTKLQDP
+2043 FINITAKLQDP

-2066 LKNKKVVKSILT
+2066 IKNKKVVKEILA
-2078 KISSVNPK
+2078 KISSTNPK
-2086 EADKLM
+2086 EADKLI

-2107 IEAFFEQKDAMTKL
+2107 IQAFFEQKDAITQL
-2121 KALQEKLE
+2121 KELQKKLE

-2149 GNSATQDM
+2149 GNSETQDM
-2157 TALLAVWDKWGNL
+2157 SALLAVWNKWGNL

-2185 YKTIDDETAIA
+2185 YKTIDDESALA

-2202 PRARKITRAQIDA
+2202 PNARKITQEQINA
-2215 EKGRI
+2215 EKARI

-2229 KQDIASAKVGG
+2229 KQDIESAKVGK
-2240 SKDGSSDGSK
+2240 SQDGLSDGSK
-2250 KADPINDIL
+2250 KADPLDFLDSL
-2259 ARLKQVRLS
+2259 AMRIKNVRNAAF
-2268 SIDATKGIQGLFKAV
+2268 DATAPLK
-2283 GDGKKVKGIIGDVFN
+2283 
-2298 GMQQQLLN
+2298 
-2306 KGSNQQFIDF
+2306 
-2316 LTSMI
+2316 SMI
-2321 GDPAELK
+2321 AAFSGKQAQKDASKMFSLFDGLQQKMVKLGVPKEFRDMISG
-2328 KYMNTDKS
+2328 MNADDFNKFASLPKGKNMFTYENNKPKTKANIT
-2336 GNVALTDKGK
+2336 GLTKEGQAVMQTYREAVIGEFNVAQKEVLETTKNQDEAFKILIASGMSTSDALKTVEDSAVAAGIASGALGK
-2346 AVQQALTKAIAGDYN
+2346 NGSEEMKKFIADIQAASDETSRLNALTKARQSNSDFAISKNAPGLAKSMKEAGYSADQINEALSDPDIAKELIKDLKDGKIEAGDIKDYIDSI
-2361 AAQLKSIRNDEDRA
+2361 AEKKSIDIRVKLAMGDFAGAAEEGRQLVNEMFSVQEALITTGPLGQQLDANNQKIADYQTELLPFQKQIDGINQSISDAQRNIE
-2375 KVMDR
+2375 
-2380 IATLA
+2380 IAYTRPIGA
-2385 KTNNN
+2385 
-2390 FVVDNATLQNI
+2390 LQ
-2401 LNDEYYVTE
+2401 TE
-2410 IAAGRITDK
+2410 IESLD
-2419 ELETNTVLAKQ
+2419 
-2430 AELRQKINGIVNE
+2430 RQ
-2443 GLSAQQEVSDKG
+2443 LD
-2455 RIGELLKF
+2455 
-2463 MTSTKDLPKLSENA
+2463 TSPIFGNRAIKTIQDEN
-2477 LLDMIKD
+2477 I
-2484 PGQLSAA
+2484 
-2491 IMAMDN
+2491 I
-2497 YKSGIEKVP
+2497 
-2506 ASLQKIVDGLNSV
+2506 
-2519 QKNAKIQGYI
+2519 
-2529 NFASQTIPEKI
+2529 
-2540 SQGAAAAQNVL
+2540 
-2551 GVKARLRERM
+2551 
-2561 TVSELRKY
+2561 Y
-2569 GTKANPTMGEKAY
+2569 G
-2582 EAATK
+2582 
-2587 ATGGAAL
+2587 
-2594 TGGGKSLNQIQVA
+2594 
-2607 RQGLGSQMNLVQARA
+2607 
-2622 NQIQRDISAKE
+2622 
-2633 DELNQAIEDKN
+2633 
-2644 KYYDKLIDTEKDL
+2644 
-2657 IDSNESKLKKEFTD
+2657 
-2671 LIDTKQ
+2671 
-2677 KESNKLSNDLAIINN
+2677 NDLAVISHQADAVNKSYDEQVKN
-2692 QEEKINEVYDERIK
+2692 LNEVK
-2706 ALTKTQEINQRLIS
+2706 AINDQIIA
-2720 QQQTQLGLAD
+2720 QQGRQLGLAD
-2730 AITQGDISAAA
+2730 ALTQGDIAAA
-2741 QAAQEMRS
+2741 AKAAQEMRQA
-2749 DNASASA
+2749 NADQYA
-2756 TGMMDAI
+2756 TSQI
-2763 TQARDNQVKELKGA
+2763 NVIEQARQNALGNLKGPQ
-2777 ESGMTKQQI
+2777 SGLTQIQIQEKQYQNA
-2786 SERQFQIS
+2786 Q
-2794 QEVYKLETDPKRL
+2794 KLYAMENDPARL
-2807 AIVTAI
+2807 KIVADI
-2813 EASQA
+2813 QKKQDEIYNLQQLQNVELA
-2818 KITGYEKSRSTEID
+2818 KIKTKEDEIYNIENTKIRPIQTN
-2832 VINAKYATE
+2832 INALTYQ
-2841 ITNLNTALRAQ
+2841 NTVLQ
-2852 NSILGSLES
+2852 TQIDKQVSSLKVMGQTRGEWDLTFAKIDAS
-2861 QDVALASQEAEL
+2861 ALASKNLDTAFGGL
-2873 LLILDSL
+2873 L
-2880 VDMDDLAGKTLKDFE
+2880 
-2895 DMVLEADAMAS
+2895 AS
-2906 ALEEDI
+2906 A
-2912 VKAMIAIEEDSK
+2912 AAINSMWTSILSK
-2924 SSSRSWTNIVDKINA
+2924 IQEYAAGVPASVTA
-2939 LPESITIKSI
+2939 QQQSITAPVTK
-2949 IDEVR
+2949 
-2954 NITENITRYI
+2954 TETPP
-2964 TTIVDGSAS
+2964 
-2973 DSSTSQSTSKTAA
+2973 Q
-2986 STASTSTGTA
+2986 TGTA
-2996 KTPAS
+2996 ATGAAGSTKTTGTPFGQAS
-3001 APNAKPPVVVKSGD
+3001 STVTVKSGN
-3015 TLSGIASKA
+3015 TLSGIAATA
-3024 GVKLSDVIKA
+3024 GVKLADVIKA
-3034 NPQITNPNLIK
+3034 NPQISNPNLIR
-3045 PGQTIKMPT
+3045 PGQVIKIPSSA
-3054 PLFKSKGGLIPN
+3054 LYRAKGGIVPN
-3066 YFTSG
+3066 YFTAG

-3105 AINSGSEGSSSVYN
+3105 AINSGSDKSSSVYN

-3142 IKQVDDM
+3142 IKQVDNM

>member
-56 SVNATGKFAASQVKV
+56 SVNATGKFAASQAKV

-84 NKLSMGEYFRY
+84 NKLSMGQYFRY

-117 INRARRDRVKALQTQ
+117 INRARRDRVKALQAQ

-203 MVGLTIPLGMLGSYA
+203 MVGLTIPLGMLASYA
-218 ARAFKEMEAAV
+218 ARAFKEMEAATV
-229 IKFERVYG
+229 KFQRVYG
-237 DAFTDSTATDIAVE
+237 DAFTDNETTDIAVE
-251 NIKRIGMEYTK
+251 NIKKIANEYTK
-262 FGIAVKDTMEM
+262 FGINVTDTMEM

-286 LDAQVKQANKLAV
+286 LNAQVREASKLAV

-405 MLAGLGINIKGIVE
+405 MLAAMGINIKGIVE

-425 KGTVVGF
+425 KGTVVGM
-432 ARALDTLDPL
+432 ARALDELDPL

-452 GKFQFSRLSTLFQNV
+452 GKFQFSRISTLFQNV
-467 TKDGSQASRALQ
+467 VKEGSQASRALQ

-498 IEDSVGVKFQAAI
+498 IEDSVGVKFQAAV

-521 GKQFLEA
+521 GKQFLQA
-528 LTPIVEFI
+528 LTPVVEFI

-618 SSSNALHGAHQKLIQ
+618 SSSNALHGAHSKLIQ
-633 VFNVENIALQK
+633 VFNVESIALQK
-644 LANSYANAASQ
+644 LANSYANAGSQ
-655 ARALATS
+655 ARALAAS
-662 SPGLFASPGAGA
+662 SPGLFASPGAAA
-674 AVAKLPGGPNRP
+674 AVSKLPGGQGRP
-686 VKRYAEGVLQV
+686 VKRYAKGVLQV
-697 PGPKGAGDIQP
+697 PGPKGAGDVQA

-725 NIGFLHAMMKGKTP
+725 NIDFLHAMMAGKTP
-739 GYMAGKIPARP
+739 GYMAG
-750 SFHAKPDELQSG
+750 S
-762 AKFVGMPKSIGQ
+762 
-774 VTQSR
+774 
-779 QIADRIAESVTK
+779 
-791 SQFGKVPPT
+791 
-800 DFGTLLQGTSGR
+800 
-812 SFPIPNV
+812 
-819 GGIYRKPN
+819 
-827 GEMVF
+827 
-832 VKPAVD
+832 
-838 ATAAL
+838 
-843 AEQRATIIAREAH
+843 
-856 GLNAPKQ
+856 
-863 TIKTMMD
+863 
-870 PTDRTGKRKLIVLES
+870 
-885 PYDPKLAEA
+885 
-894 SGKFTKKQMV
+894 
-904 TQLVASL
+904 
-911 LRGDKDLSKSNVFGN
+911 
-926 TLADVGT
+926 
-933 AGVFGKAS
+933 
-941 GFRDIQSAMPSMK
+941 
-954 DQAMINLL
+954 
-962 GVKGGARK
+962 
-970 DFALST
+970 
-976 ADIAKKMSPAEYN
+976 
-989 SAISSEI
+989 
-996 TKTIPKLKNTIA
+996 
-1008 GMNLSPA
+1008 
-1015 EVAPYNAM
+1015 
-1023 IARLE
+1023 
-1028 AGQKINWADFQK
+1028 
-1040 IHASAGSPVKKLM
+1040 
-1053 AGFIPELS
+1053 IPELS

-1081 QVKSSKLDGTFKD
+1081 QIKSSNLAPQLKG
-1094 RWKKSTGPAF
+1094 RWKKSAGPAF

-1116 NSKTFWTNQGGTNGV
+1116 SSKTFWTNMGGTNGV

-1146 APDAQTGKYVK
+1146 APDPQTGKYAR
-1157 SNLFNINKF
+1157 SNLFNISKF

-1197 VAAANPGGI
+1197 VAASNPAGI

-1221 MKDGLGNDTQLA
+1221 MKDGSGNDTQLA

-1241 LIRKTAME
+1241 LTRKTAME
-1249 SVDKMFRLDAS
+1249 SVDKMFKLDAS
-1260 HAQAVRVYDSLEDAQ
+1260 HAQAVKVYDSLEDAQ

-1280 PASKSEK
+1280 PASKNEK
-1287 YSLGQMGPDYRVVN
+1287 YSLGQIGPDYRVVN

-1313 RFEKILEWNNKNG
+1313 RFEKILEWNNKSG
-1326 NPLSIDGTQNRNLQ
+1326 NPLAIDATQNKNLQ
-1340 SAIQSIIKQENHPFE
+1340 SAIQSIIKQGNHPFD

-1368 EIKARDLMTVDPSKA
+1368 EIKARDLITVNPSKA
-1383 KGLSFLSKSSS
+1383 KGLSFLSKSPS

-1455 TGKFIPYTGQNT
+1455 TGRFIPYTGQNT

-1482 RTPNTSKTGGQ
+1482 RTPDTNKTGGQ

-1499 QARAFAVRRD
+1499 QATAFAARRD

-1539 ARLLKLRNSL
+1539 ARLLKLRNNL

-1568 ETEKANATAQTQRMR
+1568 ETEKANALIQKQTMR
-1583 EQAKIDSERII
+1583 EQAKIDSERVV
-1594 NSKAL
+1594 NSRAI
-1599 AKQEKAAARMARQEK
+1599 AKQERAQRRMARQEK

-1620 GASAAMGGV
+1620 GTSAALGGV

-1666 GTAVVALAG
+1666 GTAVVALVG
-1675 SLWMLDKSAKKAA
+1675 SFWMLDKSAKKAA
-1688 EAQSKLVDSTSA
+1688 EAQSKLVDSTSG

-1763 SMKSGTDV
+1763 SMKSGTDI

-1779 LSAYVSDGV
+1779 LSAYVSDGI

-1803 NLNNQTLTSKI
+1803 NLNNQTLTSQI

-1829 LKNPLEIRVKL
+1829 LKNPLEIRVRL

-1863 DEWTDFTINDNAKK
+1863 DEFTDFTANDNAKK
-1877 MAGQLAAY
+1877 MAGQVAAY
-1885 GAQNLEFNQS
+1885 GAQNLEFNQA

-1936 KREASVQTLRK
+1936 KREVSVQTLRK

-1959 FKIAQEKSN
+1959 FRIAQEKSN
-1968 VEDAFFDSL
+1968 VENAFFDSL
-1977 KDQVRTKYKGTP
+1977 KDQVRTKYKGTA

-2003 LKSKDLEV
+2003 LKSKELEV

-2021 MPPATATTLLET
+2021 MPPATATTLLDM
-2033 FSGDEAGLNK
+2033 FSGDEAELNK
-2043 FINVSTKLQDP
+2043 FINITAKLQDP

-2066 LKNKKVVKSILT
+2066 IKNKKVVKAILT
-2078 KISSVNPK
+2078 KISSTNPK

-2092 STIALMQKMSGKEIN
+2092 STIALMQKMAGKEIN
-2107 IEAFFEQKDAMTKL
+2107 IEAFFEQKDAMAQL
-2121 KALQEKLE
+2121 QALQTKLE
-2129 EVENMPTPIT
+2129 EVEGMPNPIT

-2149 GNSATQDM
+2149 GNSSTQDM

-2185 YKTIDDETAIA
+2185 YKTIDDESALA

-2202 PRARKITRAQIDA
+2202 PRARKITQAQINA

-2229 KQDIASAKVGG
+2229 KQDIESAKVGK
-2240 SKDGSSDGSK
+2240 SQDTPSDGSK
-2250 KADPINDIL
+2250 KTDPL
-2259 ARLKQVRLS
+2259 AFLDSLAMRIKNVRNAAF
-2268 SIDATKGIQGLFKAV
+2268 DATAPLK
-2283 GDGKKVKGIIGDVFN
+2283 
-2298 GMQQQLLN
+2298 
-2306 KGSNQQFIDF
+2306 
-2316 LTSMI
+2316 SMI
-2321 GDPAELK
+2321 AAFSGKQAQKDASKMFSLFDGLQQKMVKLGVPKEFRDMISG
-2328 KYMNTDKS
+2328 MNADDFNKFASLPKGKNMFTYENNKPKTKANIT
-2336 GNVALTDKGK
+2336 GLTKEGQAVMQTYREAVIGEFNVAQKEVLETTKNQDEAFKILIASGMSTSDALKTVEDSAVAAGIASGALGK
-2346 AVQQALTKAIAGDYN
+2346 NGSEEMKKFIADIQAASDETSRLNALTKARQSNSDFAISKNAPGLAKSMKEAGYSADQINEALSDPDIAKELIKDLKDGKIEAGDIKDYIDSI
-2361 AAQLKSIRNDEDRA
+2361 AEKKSIDIRVKLAMGDFAGAAEEGRQLVNEMFSVQEALITTGPLGQQLDANNQKIADYQTELLPFQKQIDGINQSISDAQRNIE
-2375 KVMDR
+2375 
-2380 IATLA
+2380 IAYTRPIGA
-2385 KTNNN
+2385 
-2390 FVVDNATLQNI
+2390 LQ
-2401 LNDEYYVTE
+2401 TE
-2410 IAAGRITDK
+2410 IESLD
-2419 ELETNTVLAKQ
+2419 
-2430 AELRQKINGIVNE
+2430 RQ
-2443 GLSAQQEVSDKG
+2443 LD
-2455 RIGELLKF
+2455 
-2463 MTSTKDLPKLSENA
+2463 TSPIFGNRAIKTIQDEN
-2477 LLDMIKD
+2477 I
-2484 PGQLSAA
+2484 
-2491 IMAMDN
+2491 I
-2497 YKSGIEKVP
+2497 
-2506 ASLQKIVDGLNSV
+2506 
-2519 QKNAKIQGYI
+2519 
-2529 NFASQTIPEKI
+2529 
-2540 SQGAAAAQNVL
+2540 
-2551 GVKARLRERM
+2551 
-2561 TVSELRKY
+2561 Y
-2569 GTKANPTMGEKAY
+2569 G
-2582 EAATK
+2582 
-2587 ATGGAAL
+2587 
-2594 TGGGKSLNQIQVA
+2594 
-2607 RQGLGSQMNLVQARA
+2607 
-2622 NQIQRDISAKE
+2622 
-2633 DELNQAIEDKN
+2633 
-2644 KYYDKLIDTEKDL
+2644 
-2657 IDSNESKLKKEFTD
+2657 
-2671 LIDTKQ
+2671 
-2677 KESNKLSNDLAIINN
+2677 NDLAVISHQADAVNKSYDEQVKN
-2692 QEEKINEVYDERIK
+2692 LNEVK
-2706 ALTKTQEINQRLIS
+2706 AINDQIIA
-2720 QQQTQLGLAD
+2720 QQGRQLGLAD
-2730 AITQGDISAAA
+2730 ALTQGDIAAA
-2741 QAAQEMRS
+2741 AKAAQEMRQA
-2749 DNASASA
+2749 NADQYA
-2756 TGMMDAI
+2756 T
-2763 TQARDNQVKELKGA
+2763 
-2777 ESGMTKQQI
+2777 
-2786 SERQFQIS
+2786 S
-2794 QEVYKLETDPKRL
+2794 Q
-2807 AIVTAI
+2807 
-2813 EASQA
+2813 
-2818 KITGYEKSRSTEID
+2818 ID
-2832 VINAKYATE
+2832 VIEQARQNALGNLKGPQSGLTQIQIQEKQYQNAQKLYAMENDPARLKIIADIQKKQDE
-2841 ITNLNTALRAQ
+2841 IYNLQQLQNVELAKIKTKEDEIYNIENTKIRPIQTNIDALTYQNTVLQ
-2852 NSILGSLES
+2852 TQIDKQVSSLKVMGQTRGEWDLTFAKIDAS
-2861 QDVALASQEAEL
+2861 ALASKNLDTAFGGL
-2873 LLILDSL
+2873 L
-2880 VDMDDLAGKTLKDFE
+2880 
-2895 DMVLEADAMAS
+2895 AS
-2906 ALEEDI
+2906 A
-2912 VKAMIAIEEDSK
+2912 AAIDKMWTSILSK
-2924 SSSRSWTNIVDKINA
+2924 IQAYAAGVPASVTAQQQSITAPVTKTDTPPQAGTAATGAAGSAKTTGTPFGQASSSVT
-2939 LPESITIKSI
+2939 
-2949 IDEVR
+2949 
-2954 NITENITRYI
+2954 
-2964 TTIVDGSAS
+2964 
-2973 DSSTSQSTSKTAA
+2973 
-2986 STASTSTGTA
+2986 
-2996 KTPAS
+2996 
-3001 APNAKPPVVVKSGD
+3001 VKSGN
-3015 TLSGIASKA
+3015 TLSGIAATA
-3024 GVKLSDVIKA
+3024 GVKLADVIKA
-3034 NPQITNPNLIK
+3034 NPQISNPNLIR
-3045 PGQTIKMPT
+3045 PGQVIKIPSSA
-3054 PLFKSKGGLIPN
+3054 LYRAKGGIVPN
-3066 YFTSG
+3066 YFTAG

-3105 AINSGSEGSSSVYN
+3105 AINSGSDKSSSVYN

-3142 IKQVDDM
+3142 IKQVDNM